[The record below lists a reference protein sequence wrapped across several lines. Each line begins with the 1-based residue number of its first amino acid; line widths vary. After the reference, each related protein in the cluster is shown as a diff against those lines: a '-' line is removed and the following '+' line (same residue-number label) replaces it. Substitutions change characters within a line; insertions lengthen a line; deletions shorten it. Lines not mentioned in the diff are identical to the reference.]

1 MSASYIYPGA
11 YSLNAYVTIKN
22 CREAIDFYKKVFG
35 AKERE
40 RLLTPD
46 GLIAHASLEIEGS
59 LLMMSDEAAMM
70 GGKSPETLGGN
81 PVSLCLYVRDVD
93 KVFKNAI
100 DAGSKVVMPVDDQ
113 FYGDRSGTLT
123 DPFGYRWMIGTH
135 KRDVSQ
141 EEMQRLSNQMFEAQ
155 HAAHH
160 N

>member
-22 CREAIDFYKKVFG
+22 CKAAIDFYKKVFG

-59 LLMMSDEAAMM
+59 LLMMSDESAMM
-70 GGKSPETLGGN
+70 GIKSPESLGGN
-81 PVSLCLYVRDVD
+81 PVSLSLYVRDVD

-113 FYGDRSGTLT
+113 FYGDRSGTLI

-135 KRDVSQ
+135 KKDVSQ
-141 EEMQRLSNQMFEAQ
+141 EEMQKLANQMYEAQ